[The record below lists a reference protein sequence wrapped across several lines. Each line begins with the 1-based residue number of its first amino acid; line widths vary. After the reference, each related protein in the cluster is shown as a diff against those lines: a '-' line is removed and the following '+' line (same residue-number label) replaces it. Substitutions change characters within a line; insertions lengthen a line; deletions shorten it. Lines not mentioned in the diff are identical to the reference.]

1 MVEAELCAEAE
12 EVLLHP
18 QVFSLILRPLQA
30 PGASPCHPAWGG
42 LKDAPCPGECASRGL
57 TPVAAAVGP
66 AGEGE
71 AGRAPDTASSARGG
85 RKGLPG
91 HTAHGQPAG
100 VWGGWL
106 GWAPKPLAGQGAGV
120 WAGWA
125 LGSTVPEGTLQGSQL
140 LCIHCWDTGQ
150 GLCWWCEP
158 CAGVG
163 CPLCPQPP
171 WGAAEGGRLVGEVSL
186 SLSLC
191 HVAKGRARCARTS
204 ARDTSRWAGCGQM
217 CGCGSGQSRADLVS
231 PGASEVEKVSLIG
244 SFRDSGS
251 GLLAGGKAL
260 ISCCSVGLLLD
271 LLSKMLLDWKNVT
284 IAHLLRKPLR

>member
-1 MVEAELCAEAE
+1 MPPCLGWAEGC
-12 EVLLHP
+12 
-18 QVFSLILRPLQA
+18 SLP
-30 PGASPCHPAWGG
+30 WGVCVSRADPSG
-42 LKDAPCPGECASRGL
+42 CSCGASRG
-57 TPVAAAVGP
+57 
-66 AGEGE
+66 
-71 AGRAPDTASSARGG
+71 RGS
-85 RKGLPG
+85 RKGSR
-91 HTAHGQPAG
+91 HGFLCPWRKEGAPRPHG
-100 VWGGWL
+100 TWAARRRVGGGWL
-106 GWAPKPLAGQGAGV
+106 GWAPTPLAGQGAGV

-204 ARDTSRWAGCGQM
+204 ARGTSRWAGCGQM